1 MVHSLEESYHKTI
14 SVIESCKIGIILGLI
29 AISLSIYFNKQ
40 QQINNNLIEGDV
52 QHLQDA
58 LLALQKELTQY
69 QVNTERKNKE
79 LEDAILI
86 KAKEQDKNLTKLTKA
101 LPSIIGKVVGQI
113 EFAQDKLNRKM

>member
-1 MVHSLEESYHKTI
+1 MAFEI
-14 SVIESCKIGIILGLI
+14 IGIVLGLI